1 MGQRTHKNRR
11 EVLKAGALVS
21 AGVMT
26 YAAIGCDEEEEGTTP
41 ENPCDEVPTTCPDQ
55 DTAEVRLGF
64 LIDLS
69 KCKGCKACSGSG
81 KTENDVRLGV
91 FRAAVII
98 GETGTYPDTKRVNIP
113 WRCNHCREP
122 VCLERC
128 PTTPI
133 MASLEFPGGDVRE
146 FWTRATYQRPDGL
159 TMVDQSR
166 CIGCGYCVADC
177 PYEARFL
184 DYSKTAGGDPAEF
197 GFSIDDPHPVE
208 KCDSCIHRLTQG
220 VVPSCVNTCPA
231 NARVTGNLN
240 DPDSEIN
247 QQIAAAGDRV
257 TVLLGGSGT
266 DPALYYIDLDPD
278 VYDSGYDIRNDA
290 GRQLDIPNV

>member
-1 MGQRTHKNRR
+1 MGARTNRNRR
-11 EVLKAGALVS
+11 EILKTGALVG

-26 YAAIGCDEEEEGTTP
+26 YVTIGCDEEAEGEP
-41 ENPCDEVPTTCPDQ
+41 PAECDEIPTTYPDQ
-55 DTAEVRLGF
+55 DSSEFRIGF

-69 KCKGCKACSGSG
+69 KCKGCKACSVSC

-91 FRAAVII
+91 FRSAVII
-98 GETGTYPDTKRVNIP
+98 GETGEYPDTKRVNIP

-133 MASLEFPGGDVRE
+133 MANLEFSGGGSAQ
-146 FWTRATYQRPDGL
+146 FWARATYQRPDGL
-159 TMVDQSR
+159 VHVDQDR
-166 CIGCGYCVADC
+166 CVGCGYCVADC
-177 PYEARFL
+177 PYGARFL
-184 DYSKTAGGDPAEF
+184 DYSKTAGGDPAEV
-197 GFSIDDPHPVE
+197 GMSISDPHPVD
-208 KCDSCIHRLTQG
+208 KCNSCIHRLANG
-220 VVPSCVNTCPA
+220 IVPSCVNTCPA

-240 DPDSEIN
+240 DPNSEIS

-278 VYDSGYDIRNDA
+278 VYDTGYDIRGDA
-290 GRQLDIPNV
+290 GRQLDVPSI